1 MVCLIILLVFIFLLT
16 VLLIMPIHIRIN
28 QEENCLLTEKPF
40 FLRLII
46 DLNANSL
53 AAVKLY
59 VFFIRFTWFP
69 LHKESI
75 KPAKERMPPAEKKFE
90 LPDWNRLKL
99 LLNTGWHILKNS
111 KVNNLYLYLDT
122 GNVIVNANLF
132 PVFELIN
139 ERPRINLNINYSGN
153 FAFCLDLQNNMGN
166 ILGIFLYNL
175 IKRIFTLTKNKLY
188 GIQSR

>member
-1 MVCLIILLVFIFLLT
+1 MVFLIILLVFIFLLT
-16 VLLIMPIHIRIN
+16 ALLIMPIHIRIN
-28 QEENCLLTEKPF
+28 QEESCLLTDKPF

-53 AAVKLY
+53 ADIILY

-69 LHKESI
+69 LQKDSPKPVKEKI
-75 KPAKERMPPAEKKFE
+75 PPAEKKFE
-90 LPDWNRLKL
+90 LPDWNRLKFL
-99 LLNTGWHILKNS
+99 LTTGWNILRHS
-111 KVNNLYLYLDT
+111 KVNKLYLHLDT

-139 ERPRINLNINYSGN
+139 ERPRINLNINYLGN
-153 FAFCLDLQNNMGN
+153 FAFCLDVQNNMGN

>member
-1 MVCLIILLVFIFLLT
+1 MVCLILLLVFIFLLT
-16 VLLIMPIHIRIN
+16 ALLMMPIHIRIN
-28 QEENCLLTEKPF
+28 QGGDCLLTDNPF

-53 AAVKLY
+53 AAVILY

-69 LHKESI
+69 LQKDSSKPVKE
-75 KPAKERMPPAEKKFE
+75 KMPPAEKKFE
-90 LPDWNRLKL
+90 LPNWNRLKFL
-99 LLNTGWHILKNS
+99 LTTGWHILKHS
-111 KVNNLYLYLDT
+111 KVNKFYLYLDT

-153 FAFCLDLQNNMGN
+153 FALCLDVQNNIGN
-166 ILGIFLYNL
+166 ILGIFFYSL

>member
-16 VLLIMPIHIRIN
+16 ALLIMPIHIRIN
-28 QEENCLLTEKPF
+28 QEENCLLTDKPF

-69 LHKESI
+69 LQKDSLKPVKES
-75 KPAKERMPPAEKKFE
+75 MPPAEKKFE
-90 LPDWNRLKL
+90 LPDWNRLKF

-153 FAFCLDLQNNMGN
+153 FALCLDVQNNMGN
-166 ILGIFLYNL
+166 ILGIFFYNL